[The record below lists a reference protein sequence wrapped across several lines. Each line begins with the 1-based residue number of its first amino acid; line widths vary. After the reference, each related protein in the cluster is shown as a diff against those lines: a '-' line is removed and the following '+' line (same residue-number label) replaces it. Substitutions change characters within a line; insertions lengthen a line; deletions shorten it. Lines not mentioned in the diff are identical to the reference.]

1 MLSIRQAQKKDADT
15 IAGFQLRLAQETED
29 IKLELTI
36 VLRGVKALLDD
47 PSKGIYYV
55 AEKDGTV
62 AGCFLITFEWS
73 EWRNGTVW
81 WLQSVFVDSSFRNQ
95 GVFKKMYEYIL
106 ARISADPTLLGLR
119 LYVDKS
125 NRRAQNIYA
134 SLGMNGDHYTVFEWM
149 RK

>member
-1 MLSIRQAQKKDADT
+1 MFSIRQAQEKDTDT

-47 PSKGIYYV
+47 PSKGSYYV

-81 WLQSVFVDSSFRNQ
+81 WLQSVFVDKKFRNQ
-95 GVFKKMYEYIL
+95 GVFKKMYEYVME
-106 ARISADPTLLGLR
+106 RISADPTLLGLR

-125 NRRAQNIYA
+125 NGSAQNVYA